1 MTVKKF
7 ILKSYKEIGLL
18 VLRVGIGLM
27 MLRHGI
33 AEVKDFENSFHNFPD
48 PFGVGG
54 EIGYVLTVFAEVGC
68 SIALIVGR
76 FTRLA
81 TIPLLL
87 TMLVVVFR
95 VHSNTPWDNKELDA
109 LYGLVYLTIYFAG
122 PGKYSLDYK
131 MRKR

>member
-27 MLRHGI
+27 MLKHGI
-33 AEVKDFENSFHNFPD
+33 SKIENFEKAFYTFPN
-48 PFGVGG
+48 PLGLGS
-54 EIGYVLTVFAEVGC
+54 EISYSLTVFAEVGC
-68 SIALIVGR
+68 SIALILGL

-81 TIPLLL
+81 TIPLLI
-87 TMLVVVFR
+87 TMLVAIFR
-95 VHSNTPWDNKELDA
+95 IHSNDPWDVKELA
-109 LYGLVYLTIYFAG
+109 VIYGLVYLTLYFTG